1 MMTTFA
7 DVVAG
12 VAKEKPALYE
22 AYKVIS
28 DAAQR
33 VK

>member
-1 MMTTFA
+1 MKTFA
-7 DVVAG
+7 DAVTG
-12 VAKEKPALYE
+12 VAKEKPALYD
-22 AYKVIS
+22 AYKVVS